1 MKARVIAKGRGQ
13 RAEGMHI
20 DGSWF
25 QDLARVLIALATAI
39 ALMQSL
45 GLSAQDLEY
54 KHFHDASKK
63 SLKAAIN

>member
-1 MKARVIAKGRGQ
+1 MY
-13 RAEGMHI
+13 I